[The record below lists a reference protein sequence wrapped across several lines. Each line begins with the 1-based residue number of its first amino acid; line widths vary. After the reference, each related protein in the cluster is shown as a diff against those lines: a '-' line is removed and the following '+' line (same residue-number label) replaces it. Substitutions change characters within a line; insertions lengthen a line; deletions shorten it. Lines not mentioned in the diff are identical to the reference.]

1 MTLTIKTE
9 RLLLRPL
16 DAGDVETVHEY
27 AGDAENTRYMMYLPN
42 GNIEDTRTF
51 LERVTAEWEKDC
63 PGFYEVAVVL
73 EGRQIGAVSVALGE
87 DEAELGW
94 ILNRKYWNRGYIT
107 EAAMAGSLA
116 VEAALE
122 GETGKMVAFIRQPG
136 KEYKINYELRD
147 VNEICNKEKPFP
159 KEWIVDGNN
168 ISQDYIDYALPL
180 IQGRSPLPYENGLPK
195 FLYMK

>member
-63 PGFYEVAVVL
+63 PGFYEFAVVL

-107 EAAMAGSLA
+107 EAAMAVKDFAVNTLGQKRLCACCDARNLRSVRVMEKLGFTQESEETRTYRDERGQARQYRYVWLA
-116 VEAALE
+116 E
-122 GETGKMVAFIRQPG
+122 
-136 KEYKINYELRD
+136 
-147 VNEICNKEKPFP
+147 
-159 KEWIVDGNN
+159 
-168 ISQDYIDYALPL
+168 
-180 IQGRSPLPYENGLPK
+180 
-195 FLYMK
+195 